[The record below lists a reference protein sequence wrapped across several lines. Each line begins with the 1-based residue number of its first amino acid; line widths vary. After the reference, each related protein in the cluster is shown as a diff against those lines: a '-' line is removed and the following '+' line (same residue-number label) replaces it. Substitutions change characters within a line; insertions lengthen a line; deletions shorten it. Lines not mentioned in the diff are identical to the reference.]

1 MLSFVSRLLH
11 NLSDTFA
18 TLHDGYCACNLL
30 TLYSGQE
37 QVVPSYNSPLCM
49 EDYCRMDIQ
58 RKLPENNEGVKPL
71 DLFKGDDIFAYHEE

>member
-1 MLSFVSRLLH
+1 MVIVH
-11 NLSDTFA
+11 
-18 TLHDGYCACNLL
+18 CNLL